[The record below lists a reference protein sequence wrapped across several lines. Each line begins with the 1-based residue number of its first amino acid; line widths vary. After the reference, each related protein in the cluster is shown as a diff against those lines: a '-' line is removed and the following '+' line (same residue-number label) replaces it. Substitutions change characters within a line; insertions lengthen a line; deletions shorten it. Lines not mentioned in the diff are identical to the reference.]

1 MKIAI
6 LGSGSWGTAMGKILA
21 LNGHNV
27 IIWTREEKVKDSI
40 NKGENPY
47 YLPGIT
53 LPKNLKAVTD
63 IYKSIENSE
72 IIVLAVPSQAV
83 RSVLQKIDYNNQI
96 IVNLSK
102 GIEIETGYLMS
113 DVVKEVLKTDNY
125 CTLSGPSHAEEVA
138 RDVPTS
144 VVIAGENNDT
154 LIKIQKE
161 FSNVS
166 FRIYT
171 NKDLKGVEVSGAV
184 KNIYAIASGVID
196 GMGNWDNTKA
206 ALITRA
212 TVEMARIGEYFGG
225 KKETYAGLAG
235 IGDLIVTC
243 TSQHSRN
250 RYVGEQLGRGKNLEE
265 ILEKMNMVAEG
276 IYTVKAVHNI
286 AFKNK
291 IEMPIA
297 EKLFEVIYKDIEPK
311 KAMHDLMTRS
321 LKSE

>member
-1 MKIAI
+1 MIISI
-6 LGSGSWGTAMGKILA
+6 LGSGSWGTAMGKNLA
-21 LNGHNV
+21 INGHEV
-27 IIWTREEKVKDSI
+27 KIWTRDEKVKNSI
-40 NKGENPY
+40 NNGENPY

-53 LPKNLKAVTD
+53 LPKNLRATTN
-63 IYKSIENSE
+63 ISESILNSE
-72 IIVLAVPSQAV
+72 IIVIAVPSQAV
-83 RSVLQKIDYNNQI
+83 RSVLEKITYNNQI

-102 GIEIETGYLMS
+102 GIEIDSGYLIS
-113 DVVKEVLKTDNY
+113 EVVKEVLKTDNY
-125 CTLSGPSHAEEVA
+125 CVLSGPSHAEEVA
-138 RDVPTS
+138 RDIPTS
-144 VVIAGENNDT
+144 VVIAGNNNEN

-161 FSNVS
+161 FSSVS

-171 NKDLKGVEVSGAV
+171 NNDLKGVEVSGAV
-184 KNIYAIASGVID
+184 KNIYAVASGVID

-212 TVEMARIGEYFGG
+212 SVEMTRIGKYFGG

-250 RYVGEQLGRGKNLEE
+250 RFVGEQLGRGKKISE
-265 ILEKMNMVAEG
+265 ILENMNMVAEG
-276 IYTVKAVHNI
+276 IYTVKAVHKI
-286 AFKNK
+286 ATKNK

-297 EKLFEVIYKDIEPK
+297 EKLYQVIYNDIDPK
-311 KAMHDLMTRS
+311 KAMHELMTRS

>member
-1 MKIAI
+1 VNISI
-6 LGSGSWGTAMGKILA
+6 LGSGSWGTAMGKVLTM
-21 LNGHNV
+21 NGHNV
-27 IIWTREEKVKDSI
+27 IIWTRNEKVKNNIIS
-40 NKGENPY
+40 GENPH

-53 LPKNLKAVTD
+53 LPKNLSATINIDEAIK
-63 IYKSIENSE
+63 NSE

-83 RSVLQKIDYNNQI
+83 RSVLKRIKYNNQT

-102 GIEIETGYLMS
+102 GIEIETGFLIS
-113 DVVKEVLKTDNY
+113 DIVKEILNTENY
-125 CTLSGPSHAEEVA
+125 CVLSGPSHAEEVA

-144 VVIAGENNDT
+144 VVISGNN
-154 LIKIQKE
+154 ISQANKIQKE

-171 NKDLKGVEVSGAV
+171 NEDLKGVEVSGAV

-212 TVEMARIGEYFGG
+212 TVEMARIGEIFGG
-225 KKETYAGLAG
+225 ERETYAGLAG

-250 RYVGEQLGRGKNLEE
+250 RYVGEQLGRGKKLDE
-265 ILEKMNMVAEG
+265 ILEAMNMVAEG
-276 IYTVKAVHNI
+276 VYTVKAVHNI
-286 AFKNK
+286 ALKNK

-297 EKLFEVIYKDIEPK
+297 EKLYEVIYNGVDPK
-311 KAMHDLMTRS
+311 MAMHELMTRE

>member
-27 IIWTREEKVKDSI
+27 IIWTRDKKVKDSI
-40 NKGENPY
+40 NNGENPY

>member
-1 MKIAI
+1 MKISI
-6 LGSGSWGTAMGKILA
+6 LGSGSWGTAIGKILA
-21 LNGHNV
+21 LNGHEV
-27 IIWTREEKVKDSI
+27 IIWTRDEKVKNSI

-53 LPKNLKAVTD
+53 LPSNLKSVTN
-63 IYKSIENSE
+63 IEESTKNSE

-83 RSVLQKIDYNNQI
+83 RSVISQLNYNNQI

-102 GIEIETGYLMS
+102 GIEIDTGYLMS
-113 DVVKEVLKTDNY
+113 EVVKEVLKTDNY
-125 CTLSGPSHAEEVA
+125 CSLSGPSHAEEVA

-144 VVIAGENNDT
+144 VVISGNKQEN

-161 FSNVS
+161 FSTVS

-171 NKDLKGVEVSGAV
+171 NNDLKGVEVSGAV
-184 KNIYAIASGVID
+184 KNIYAVASGVID

-212 TVEMARIGEYFGG
+212 TVEMSRIGKYFGG

-250 RYVGEQLGRGKNLEE
+250 RYVGEQLGRGKKINE
-265 ILEKMNMVAEG
+265 ILENMNMVAEG

-286 AFKNK
+286 ASKNN

-297 EKLFEVIYKDIEPK
+297 EKLFEVIYHDIEPK
-311 KAMHDLMTRS
+311 KAMHELMTRR

>member
-1 MKIAI
+1 MKISI

-21 LNGHNV
+21 INGHNV
-27 IIWTREEKVKDSI
+27 VVWTRDEKVKDSI
-40 NKGENPY
+40 NTGENPY

-63 IYKSIENSE
+63 INESINNSE
-72 IIVLAVPSQAV
+72 IIVLAIPSQAV
-83 RSVLQKIDYNNQI
+83 RSVIQQINYNNQI

-113 DVVKEVLKTDNY
+113 DVVKEVLKNARY

-144 VVIAGENNDT
+144 VVISGKNEND
-154 LIKIQKE
+154 LLKIQKE

-171 NKDLKGVEVSGAV
+171 NNDLKGVEVSGAV

-225 KKETYAGLAG
+225 IKETYAGLAG

-250 RYVGEQLGRGKNLEE
+250 RYVGEQLGRGKKIKE
-265 ILEKMNMVAEG
+265 ILDKMNMVAEG

-286 AFKNK
+286 ANRNN

-297 EKLFEVIYKDIEPK
+297 EKLFEVIYNNIDPK
-311 KAMHDLMTRS
+311 KAMHELMTRR

>member
-21 LNGHNV
+21 LNGHNE
-27 IIWTREEKVKDSI
+27 IIWTRDEKVKDSI
-40 NKGENPY
+40 NNGENPY

>member
-1 MKIAI
+1 MNISI

-21 LNGHNV
+21 MNGHNV
-27 IIWTREEKVKDSI
+27 IIWTRDEKIKNNII
-40 NKGENPY
+40 NGENPH

-53 LPKNLKAVTD
+53 LPKNLSATINID
-63 IYKSIENSE
+63 DAIKSSE

-83 RSVLQKIDYNNQI
+83 RSVLKRIKYENQT

-102 GIEIETGYLMS
+102 GIEIETGYLIS
-113 DVVKEVLKTDNY
+113 DVVKEVLNTENY
-125 CTLSGPSHAEEVA
+125 CVLSGPSHAEEVA

-144 VVIAGENNDT
+144 VVISGTNISQAH
-154 LIKIQKE
+154 KIQKE

-171 NKDLKGVEVSGAV
+171 NEDLKGVEVSGAV

-212 TVEMARIGEYFGG
+212 SVEMTRIGEYFGG

-250 RYVGEQLGRGKNLEE
+250 RYVGEQLGRGKKLDE
-265 ILEKMNMVAEG
+265 ILETMNMVAEG

-286 AFKNK
+286 ALKNK

-297 EKLFEVIYKDIEPK
+297 EKLYEVIYNGIDPK
-311 KAMHDLMTRS
+311 KAMHELMTRR